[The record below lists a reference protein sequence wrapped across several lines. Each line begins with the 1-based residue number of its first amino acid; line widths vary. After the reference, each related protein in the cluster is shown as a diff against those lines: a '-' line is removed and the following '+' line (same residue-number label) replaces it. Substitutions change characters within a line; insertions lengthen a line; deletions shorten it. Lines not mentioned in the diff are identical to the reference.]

1 MNQANQLL
9 TGVKIGDVNG
19 TAIANTAMQADDR
32 TNGTLLFDVDDRTVM
47 AGETFDVTFK
57 ASEPVQGYQMTL
69 NLKGLKVTG
78 IVKSEKSLGKQLRR
92 IRGCAD
98 YFN

>member
-1 MNQANQLL
+1 MTDKHF

-19 TAIANTAMQADDR
+19 SAIANTAMQADDR

-57 ASEPVQGYQMTL
+57 ASEPVQGLSDDTEPERVESCRYRE
-69 NLKGLKVTG
+69 
-78 IVKSEKSLGKQLRR
+78 I
-92 IRGCAD
+92 
-98 YFN
+98 